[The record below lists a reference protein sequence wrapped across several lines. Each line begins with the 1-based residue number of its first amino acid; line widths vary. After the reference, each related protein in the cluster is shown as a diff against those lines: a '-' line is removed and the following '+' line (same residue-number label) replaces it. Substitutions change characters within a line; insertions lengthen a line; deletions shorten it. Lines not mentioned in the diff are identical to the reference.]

1 MITGMMDKNSNVEKV
16 LAKHKIKEINIK
28 KAIELGIPTSEI
40 HRLINW
46 AKMNNTYYYIKQ
58 GRGLNEFLGE
68 IIANELNLKTAH
80 YEPVDYYGDFYIRTP
95 NFREKDKTYHRVSKF
110 TTQEGDKL
118 DYFKEFKTYEQLK
131 QDMLKLYALDIY
143 MMQLDRADVNI
154 QLEKKDD
161 SLRLAPVFDY
171 SAAYMC
177 SHKRYL
183 EYYNYMYS
191 MNIEKM
197 DEVFNKYP
205 ELYNYLKQLDNVDFL
220 KLLKREMEKYKL
232 NFTSTI
238 NNFYEESFSESHKL
252 LQKIMI

>member
-1 MITGMMDKNSNVEKV
+1 MTNYDDY
-16 LAKHKIKEINIK
+16 INGLQVQSIF
-28 KAIELGIPTSEI
+28 
-40 HRLINW
+40 W
-46 AKMNNTYYYIKQ
+46 NN
-58 GRGLNEFLGE
+58 GE
-68 IIANELNLKTAH
+68 IIKSSSQNPFAQ
-80 YEPVDYYGDFYIRTP
+80 I
-95 NFREKDKTYHRVSKF
+95 KDVSKNIDFLSF
-110 TTQEGDKL
+110 TFDDLCKSIVEFVDKNVPNSSIAFRLDTEYVIKMNKL
-118 DYFKEFKTYEQLK
+118 DYFKGFKTYEQLK

-220 KLLKREMEKYKL
+220 KLLKQEMEKYELKKPIFFEL
-232 NFTSTI
+232 CRNGLFEDDEYKW
-238 NNFYEESFSESHKL
+238 NKG
-252 LQKIMI
+252 

>member
-1 MITGMMDKNSNVEKV
+1 MVDHSFVKCNFCKTNIFLRFQMGYFDIPFDFCCPECKV
-16 LAKHKIKEINIK
+16 HIHGIK
-28 KAIELGIPTSEI
+28 KI
-40 HRLINW
+40 INENIL
-46 AKMNNTYYYIKQ
+46 KINNATEVEEDLDNI
-58 GRGLNEFLGE
+58 
-68 IIANELNLKTAH
+68 
-80 YEPVDYYGDFYIRTP
+80 DYYGDFYIRTP
-95 NFREKDKTYHRVSKF
+95 NFREKDKTYHRVSEF
-110 TTQEGDKL
+110 TTQEKDKL
-118 DYFKEFKTYEQLK
+118 DYFKGFKTYEQLK

-220 KLLKREMEKYKL
+220 KLLKQEMEKYKL

>member
-28 KAIELGIPTSEI
+28 KAIELGIPISEV

-95 NFREKDKTYHRVSKF
+95 NFRKKDKTYHRVSEF

-118 DYFKEFKTYEQLK
+118 DYFKEYKTYEQLK

-154 QLEKKDD
+154 QLEKDND

-197 DEVFNKYP
+197 DEVFKKYP
-205 ELYNYLKQLDNVDFL
+205 ELYNYLKQLDNIDFL
-220 KLLKREMEKYKL
+220 KLLKEEMEKYKL
-232 NFTSTI
+232 NFTNTI
-238 NNFYEESFSESHKL
+238 NNFYEQSFSESHKL
-252 LQKIMI
+252 LHKIMI